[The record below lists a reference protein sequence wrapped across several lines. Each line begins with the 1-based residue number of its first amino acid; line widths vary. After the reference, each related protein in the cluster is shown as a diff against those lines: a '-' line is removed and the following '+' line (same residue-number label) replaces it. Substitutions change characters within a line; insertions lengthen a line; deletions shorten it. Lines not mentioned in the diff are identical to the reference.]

1 MLTAFHST
9 IGAIIGMTETE
20 IIVSEEPPNPNQLV
34 SVPFCASVIRGVVN
48 QQFSISTSV
57 EDISTRKWPY
67 GCTK

>member
-1 MLTAFHST
+1 
-9 IGAIIGMTETE
+9 MTETE

-48 QQFSISTSV
+48 QEFSISTSV
-57 EDISTRKWPY
+57 EDISTRKCPY